1 MPNALPQREKADG
14 VLGVS
19 LSMSKAH
26 PSGRLTARERERE
39 ESTRERTCKSGVSLP
54 AAQQSEMNKQGKNT
68 LSPRSHVS
76 SSTSVSKAPVST
88 AVRKPAEFQCI
99 VSALSGFSSALSY
112 APATR

>member
-39 ESTRERTCKSGVSLP
+39 ESTRERTSKSGVSLP

-88 AVRKPAEFQCI
+88 AVRKPAEFQ
-99 VSALSGFSSALSY
+99 
-112 APATR
+112 